1 MVSQDRSGCV
11 KGIWGRTE
19 GELKVGGH
27 EIKYGQVASL
37 DQRGKGGVLGSE
49 DMHAFCCEG
58 LIYLNVHMSIT
69 L

>member
-1 MVSQDRSGCV
+1 MVSLDRSGCV

-49 DMHAFCCEG
+49 DTH
-58 LIYLNVHMSIT
+58 T
-69 L
+69 LLL